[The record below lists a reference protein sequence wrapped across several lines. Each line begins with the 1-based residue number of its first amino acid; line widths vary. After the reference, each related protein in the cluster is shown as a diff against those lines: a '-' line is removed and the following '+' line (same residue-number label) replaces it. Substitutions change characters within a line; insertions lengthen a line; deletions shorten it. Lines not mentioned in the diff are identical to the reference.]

1 MVVAISM
8 VPATGF
14 LTPAGRYST
23 PLVDPEHILITGTH
37 Q

>member
-1 MVVAISM
+1 MVVVISPD
-8 VPATGF
+8 PATGF
-14 LTPAGRYST
+14 LTPAGTCPT